1 MGLYLDADWMWQS
14 LVEFLS
20 EKRSEKEN
28 LPEMTNETKI
38 QSKGFDKKTSFRP
51 KMKRK

>member
-14 LVEFLS
+14 P
-20 EKRSEKEN
+20 EKRSEMEN
-28 LPEMTNETKI
+28 SPEMTNEAKI